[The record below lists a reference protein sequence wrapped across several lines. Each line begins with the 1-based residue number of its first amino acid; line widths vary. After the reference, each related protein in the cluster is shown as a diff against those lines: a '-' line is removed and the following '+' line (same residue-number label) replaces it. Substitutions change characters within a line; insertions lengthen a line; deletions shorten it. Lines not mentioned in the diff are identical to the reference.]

1 MIFWKSTKSLKR
13 VDFFYCAFHKHWLFW
28 SSKANWPRG
37 LRFSLPSIILT
48 DLSFRKQ
55 NFTLTG
61 SKGHGFWFVIGRFPS
76 VLYVSVFQGSVVSY
90 DRNYDWRQPKTQL
103 WRRRLNFRVGM
114 FLKSTVRQKDF
125 KGLKTAF
132 FCVLLLSFVLS
143 GSTSVYLRRRGRF
156 VNSAFQQEKF
166 GPKIEVFLWQTNL
179 KANVCRNSTFQVNWK
194 KNATGRRRVTSSN
207 RAAIFVSTSCE
218 ERHNKPFWL

>member
-1 MIFWKSTKSLKR
+1 MVSDLWLEDFHPFCVFLCFKVRYLMIVIMIDGSQKRNCEGGVWTLEFACFWKAQ
-13 VDFFYCAFHKHWLFW
+13 YY
-28 SSKANWPRG
+28 KAR
-37 LRFSLPSIILT
+37 
-48 DLSFRKQ
+48 
-55 NFTLTG
+55 
-61 SKGHGFWFVIGRFPS
+61 
-76 VLYVSVFQGSVVSY
+76 
-90 DRNYDWRQPKTQL
+90 
-103 WRRRLNFRVGM
+103 
-114 FLKSTVRQKDF
+114 KDF

-166 GPKIEVFLWQTNL
+166 GPKIEVSLWQTNL

-194 KNATGRRRVTSSN
+194 KNATARRRVTSSN

-218 ERHNKPFWL
+218 ERHNKPFWP